1 MRFFHISDLHIGK
14 KLHEMD
20 ITKDQEHILNEIIK
34 MADEKKPDAVFIAG
48 DVYDRSVPPA
58 NALNLFD
65 NFITELELRDIKVFI
80 ISGNHDS
87 PDRLQFAKEILEK
100 NDIYIAGTFDG
111 GLQKEIIEDDHGHV
125 NIYMLPFIKPSFVSN
140 FFKDEIIDSYEK
152 ALRVVINSEEIDLS
166 ERNILISHQFVTN
179 AGIEPETSE
188 SEAIRIGGLD
198 NIDVSAFEPFDYVAL
213 GHIHRPQKVG
223 RETIRYCGTPLKYS
237 FSECNHRKSVTMV
250 DFEEKGNIS
259 ISKLPL
265 KPLRD
270 MVILKDTL
278 DNLLTKSEYTKYSD
292 DYICAIITD
301 EEDLFDPI
309 GQIRSVYKN
318 TLLIEIE
325 NTKSQYIDHDL
336 AYKGDIKEKDP
347 LELFREFYY
356 MQNNTEMSDIQDK
369 IIQEILSELGGGQD
383 WNQLN

>member
-1 MRFFHISDLHIGK
+1 M
-14 KLHEMD
+14 
-20 ITKDQEHILNEIIK
+20 IL
-34 MADEKKPDAVFIAG
+34 
-48 DVYDRSVPPA
+48 
-58 NALNLFD
+58 
-65 NFITELELRDIKVFI
+65 
-80 ISGNHDS
+80 
-87 PDRLQFAKEILEK
+87 
-100 NDIYIAGTFDG
+100 IAGTFDG

-270 MVILKDTL
+270 MVLKDTL

-336 AYKGDIKEKDP
+336 HI
-347 LELFREFYY
+347 RV
-356 MQNNTEMSDIQDK
+356 T
-369 IIQEILSELGGGQD
+369 
-383 WNQLN
+383 